1 MTKSFLALCSA
12 LLVASAGC
20 AEEVYDDTAPGAEA
34 ATTDQ
39 LEAVSFGDELDEAV
53 APDDTADQKLAPGPS
68 CNGGKVCF
76 KYPGIYAE
84 CTVQPFPGLPTSC
97 GCPTGHTMISG
108 GSCTLV
114 P

>member
-53 APDDTADQKLAPGPS
+53 APDDTADQKAAPGQS
-68 CNGGKVCF
+68 CSGGNICF
-76 KYPGIYAE
+76 KYGSGYTA
-84 CTVQPFPGLPTSC
+84 CTVQSLPGLPSFC
-97 GCPTGHTMISG
+97 DCPSG
-108 GSCTLV
+108 YTKAYGSCTIQN
-114 P
+114 

>member
-20 AEEVYDDTAPGAEA
+20 AEVPDDAALGTEAP
-34 ATTDQ
+34 TTDQ
-39 LEAVSFGDELDEAV
+39 VEAVSFSDELDEAV
-53 APDDTADQKLAPGPS
+53 APADSADQKLAPGPS

-84 CTVQPFPGLPTSC
+84 CTVQPFPGLPSTC